1 VISRFRPAPIFTL
14 IAALITFVALTTAA
28 YAQEAVDDS
37 AVIHIVQ
44 PGENLYRIAIRYGV
58 TINDLVAANQITNQS
73 RIFVGQRILIPGLSV
88 PDDSAEVE
96 NPLIAGTPVTHVVQ
110 PGETLASIASR
121 YGTTVTQIVRANNI
135 ANPDRIDRGQSLHIW
150 TEEEPALEVQV
161 QGPQPPVEVVEAPV
175 ADEVHIV
182 RPGEILSV
190 IAQRYGVPMGTIMQA
205 NNIANADR
213 VLMGQRLVIPGVP
226 GTSNTTTTP
235 SALQQLESQIGVQ
248 MPRTVV
254 APVPTV
260 TQGKQI
266 IVDLSDSM
274 TYAYQDGRLVYSVLS
289 SMGRPATPTVVGEFK
304 IYRRLESQAMSG
316 PGYYL
321 PGVPH
326 VQYFYAGYALHGAYW
341 HENWGNTMSH
351 GCVNLPLDAAEWLY
365 NFAELG
371 TPVLVQH

>member
-1 VISRFRPAPIFTL
+1 
-14 IAALITFVALTTAA
+14 
-28 YAQEAVDDS
+28 
-37 AVIHIVQ
+37 
-44 PGENLYRIAIRYGV
+44 
-58 TINDLVAANQITNQS
+58 
-73 RIFVGQRILIPGLSV
+73 
-88 PDDSAEVE
+88 
-96 NPLIAGTPVTHVVQ
+96 
-110 PGETLASIASR
+110 
-121 YGTTVTQIVRANNI
+121 
-135 ANPDRIDRGQSLHIW
+135 
-150 TEEEPALEVQV
+150 
-161 QGPQPPVEVVEAPV
+161 
-175 ADEVHIV
+175 
-182 RPGEILSV
+182 
-190 IAQRYGVPMGTIMQA
+190 MGTIMQA